1 MGTKLLGYVLVVAAV
16 IVLLIVMY
24 RNSGKSNTPLVF
36 TPEQILNSTW
46 LNYKDSYIE
55 ASSGRTLDKQR
66 DNITTSEGESY
77 TMLRAVW
84 LGDKTTFDSS
94 WSWTKDNLQHKTGD
108 KLFAWL
114 FGKVPGTTNTYSV
127 LTAQGGNTTASDAD
141 TDIALSLVFAYSR
154 WQQQSYLGDARV
166 IISDIWNNDVVVVN
180 GTPYMSADNLEK
192 SSADPNIAIDV
203 SYLNPA
209 AYRIFA
215 QVDPTHPWNQLVN
228 SSYALLGRSIGSPI
242 DKSKSAGLPPD
253 WIAMNRSTGSLSAPE
268 GGSNT
273 TNFGFDALR
282 VPWRIELDSIWF
294 NDPRASATLKS
305 LSFLDTAWKTNGQ
318 LAGTYAHDGS
328 VVAAAESPSMYG
340 GTIGYFMNSDP
351 AAASDIY
358 QQKLAV
364 LYDPGKN
371 GWKDTLSYYDDNWA
385 WFGIALYNGL
395 LPNLT
400 VGLPA
405 GALTK

>member
-1 MGTKLLGYVLVVAAV
+1 MGVV
-16 IVLLIVMY
+16 IY
-24 RNSGKSNTPLVF
+24 TNSGKSNVPLVF

-46 LNYKDSYIE
+46 LNYKTEYLEPST
-55 ASSGRTLDKQR
+55 SRTLDKQR
-66 DNITTSEGESY
+66 NNITTSEGESY

-94 WSWTKDNLQHKTGD
+94 WTWTKDNLQHKTGD

-114 FGKVPGTTNTYSV
+114 FGQQSGSTYGI

-154 WQQQSYLGDARV
+154 WQDPQYLGDARSV
-166 IISDIWNNDVVVVN
+166 ITDIWNNDVVVVN

-192 SSADPNIAIDV
+192 SSTNPNVAINV
-203 SYLNPA
+203 SYFNPA

-215 QVDPTHPWNQLVN
+215 QVDPAHPWQQLVD
-228 SSYALLGRSIGSPI
+228 SSYALLGRTISSPL

-253 WIAMNRSTGSLSAPE
+253 WIEMNRTSGALGAPTGSTT
-268 GGSNT
+268 NT

-282 VPWRIELDSIWF
+282 VPWRIALDAAWF
-294 NDPRASATLKS
+294 KDPRANATLQS
-305 LSFLDTAWKTNGQ
+305 LSFLGTEWKANGSV
-318 LAGTYAHDGS
+318 AGTYGHDGS
-328 VVAAAESPSMYG
+328 VEVSAESPSMYG
-340 GTIGYFMNSDP
+340 GTIGYFMKEDP
-351 AAASDIY
+351 ADAASVY
-358 QQKLAV
+358 QNKLES

-385 WFGIALYNGL
+385 WFGIALYNDL

-400 VGLPA
+400 AGLPA
-405 GALTK
+405 GALSK